1 MKSLLYTAILLFICG
16 AFSCSKNKNA
26 QKDSHKLSDEIV
38 MDSISIDDFKT
49 LMDKAVSENDTSDIQ
64 KLLGLAQSTYQKISL
79 RNDAEAENFAQQV
92 KAVIL
97 GEPYLDNLIT
107 NKDNFFFKF
116 NNNAFEE
123 RPDTDREEQE
133 LREQNLEDYEEVLT
147 DDELQEINEG
157 KIPTQSDPEKKS
169 AETKKADDKK
179 TTPEATA
186 AQPKDRVKNSFE
198 KTTTKNN

>member
-1 MKSLLYTAILLFICG
+1 MKSLLYTAILLFIFG

-133 LREQNLEDYEEVLT
+133 SREQNLEDYEEALT
-147 DDELQEINEG
+147 EQELQEINEG
-157 KIPTQSDPEKKS
+157 KIPTQSESEKKP
-169 AETKKADDKK
+169 AETKKVDDKK